1 MNAFEP
7 LRSYLLSKAPFS
19 PNELDLLEP
28 LFMPKALRP
37 GEFLQRAGEPVRH
50 AAFVSKGL
58 LRSYVIGTDG
68 QEVVLQ
74 FAPEN
79 WWLGDRTFLT
89 GGATCECFIDSIG
102 HSDLLVFDQAAHQ
115 KMVEN
120 SPVFAAAF
128 RLGFQKYAAAKDQRI
143 INALSLPVEERY
155 REFLRTYPT
164 VARQVPQRMLASYLG
179 VTPETLSRVRRHLSH
194 QK

>member
-1 MNAFEP
+1 
-7 LRSYLLSKAPFS
+7 
-19 PNELDLLEP
+19 
-28 LFMPKALRP
+28 
-37 GEFLQRAGEPVRH
+37 
-50 AAFVSKGL
+50 
-58 LRSYVIGTDG
+58 
-68 QEVVLQ
+68 
-74 FAPEN
+74 
-79 WWLGDRTFLT
+79 
-89 GGATCECFIDSIG
+89 
-102 HSDLLVFDQAAHQ
+102 
-115 KMVEN
+115 MVED

-164 VARQVPQRMLASYLG
+164 VARQVPQRMLAAYLG